1 MNIEKFIKILS
12 TVGIILAGLG
22 ETLKQYNKLQ
32 ENLDKQQ
39 SSNKINDYKS
49 AQGKIE

>member
-32 ENLDKQQ
+32 ENLDKQ

-49 AQGKIE
+49 AQGKVE